1 LIVLDVI
8 VDGED
13 EKEARAKGWPR
24 RSRRRIK
31 LKAATGLLKAMRQQL
46 QSRGHSQRR
55 ALEIIL
61 WLGW

>member
-1 LIVLDVI
+1 LIVLDV
-8 VDGED
+8 VVEGDAER
-13 EKEARAKGWPR
+13 EARAKSWPR
-24 RSRRRIK
+24 RRSRRIK